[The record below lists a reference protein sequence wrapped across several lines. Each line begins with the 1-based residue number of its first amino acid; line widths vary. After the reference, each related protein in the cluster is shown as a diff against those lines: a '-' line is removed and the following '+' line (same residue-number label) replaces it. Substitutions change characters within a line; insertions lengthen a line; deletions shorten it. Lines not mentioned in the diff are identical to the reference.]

1 MLAALE
7 GGSTGRFELA
17 GPEVLTYEEIA
28 RLVARSAGRGRPVV
42 HVPLNL
48 VRLTLRALRHILG
61 DAVFATWEE
70 AELLEVPMLSE
81 RETADAEALGVMPKA
96 MKEVLAT

>member
-1 MLAALE
+1 M
-7 GGSTGRFELA
+7 
-17 GPEVLTYEEIA
+17 
-28 RLVARSAGRGRPVV
+28 V

-48 VRLTLRALRHILG
+48 VRLTLRALRRILG

-96 MKEVLAT
+96 MNIVSTKLR